1 MKKNTSNQL
10 LLIFLRNPV
19 LGKTKTRLAKT
30 IGNEKALEIYLKLL
44 THTLQTASKLKN
56 VNVRLCFTEHL
67 DESDFFKAYDFENT
81 QQKGDDLGLRMQH
94 EFDKGFA
101 EGYAKVVVIGTDLP
115 TLATNHLE
123 NTFEALNT
131 FDVVLGPAADGGYYL
146 LGLKKTIPK
155 LFHGKAWGTETV
167 LRETLLDLEKNKVYL
182 LETLNDIDTEED
194 LAAYPAYKK
203 LLNK

>member
-1 MKKNTSNQL
+1 MKKTTSNHL

-44 THTLQTASKLKN
+44 THTLQTASRLNK
-56 VNVRLCFTEHL
+56 VTVRLCFTENR
-67 DESDFFKAYDFENT
+67 DESDFFKAYNFENT
-81 QQKGDDLGLRMQH
+81 QQKGNDLGQRMHH
-94 EFDKGFA
+94 EFKKGFA
-101 EGYAKVVVIGTDLP
+101 EGYEKVVVIGTDLP
-115 TLATNHLE
+115 TLATKHLK
-123 NTFEALNT
+123 NAFKALNT
-131 FDVVLGPAADGGYYL
+131 FDAVLGPAADGGYYL
-146 LGLKKTIPK
+146 LGLKKNIPEV
-155 LFHGKAWGTETV
+155 FHGKAWGTETV